1 MTDPQTEIPAPLRL
15 RDVASFDD
23 EADVIVVGFGGAG
36 ACAALEARAT
46 GADVLVLDRFDGG
59 GATAISGGVFYAG
72 GGTRV
77 QREAKVEDSVEAMY
91 EYLKL
96 EVKGVVSDE
105 TLRDFCEQ
113 SSRNLEWL
121 SSHGVPFEGS
131 LCPVKTSYPTDDYYL
146 YYSGNEGFA
155 PYKDAAKPAPRGHRA
170 KGKGLPGEN
179 FYAPLRES
187 AIQKGVRVSFL
198 TRVTR
203 LVLDDEGEVV
213 GVEAQVVEDRVAAT
227 LLRGLY
233 STAMALRNYSPQTAR
248 ACYAR
253 IFDIEAKKS
262 TRRFFRAERG
272 VILSAGGFIYN
283 RAMVEKNAPAYRP
296 GMPLGT
302 VADDGSG
309 IRLGQSAGGTVDL
322 MGRVSAWRFI
332 NPPEAFTRG
341 ILVNK
346 KGERYINEMMYGA
359 AIGEAM
365 VEQNEGKAILILD
378 DAMKR
383 VAREQCKPG
392 KAQWFQR
399 APALL
404 NLWFNRKEA
413 SSIEE
418 LAAKIKVPA
427 DALRRSVEEYNRG
440 VEAKCDA
447 LGKPEIALQKIEKA
461 PFHAIDCSIDSKR
474 FPCPTLTLGGLVVDE
489 RTGAVLK
496 ADRTP
501 VRGLYAAGR
510 TAVGVCSR
518 QYVSGLSIADCV
530 YSGRRAGANAA
541 RGERALDAAE

>member
-1 MTDPQTEIPAPLRL
+1 AREVDGREQPLRRREEARDVGFVGEVHVVDELDAIVPCEGTPFELARVEDGGHAARARLEEPRDHGAPERARPAGDDDLFALEIHDRRVRHRVGVFHFGHGRLDTQNETCSISPPRFPNMTDPQTEIPAPLRL

-36 ACAALEARAT
+36 ACAALEARAA

-198 TRVTR
+198 TLVTR

-248 ACYAR
+248 ACY
-253 IFDIEAKKS
+253 
-262 TRRFFRAERG
+262 
-272 VILSAGGFIYN
+272 
-283 RAMVEKNAPAYRP
+283 
-296 GMPLGT
+296 
-302 VADDGSG
+302 
-309 IRLGQSAGGTVDL
+309 
-322 MGRVSAWRFI
+322 
-332 NPPEAFTRG
+332 
-341 ILVNK
+341 
-346 KGERYINEMMYGA
+346 
-359 AIGEAM
+359 
-365 VEQNEGKAILILD
+365 
-378 DAMKR
+378 
-383 VAREQCKPG
+383 
-392 KAQWFQR
+392 
-399 APALL
+399 
-404 NLWFNRKEA
+404 
-413 SSIEE
+413 
-418 LAAKIKVPA
+418 
-427 DALRRSVEEYNRG
+427 
-440 VEAKCDA
+440 
-447 LGKPEIALQKIEKA
+447 
-461 PFHAIDCSIDSKR
+461 
-474 FPCPTLTLGGLVVDE
+474 
-489 RTGAVLK
+489 
-496 ADRTP
+496 
-501 VRGLYAAGR
+501 
-510 TAVGVCSR
+510 
-518 QYVSGLSIADCV
+518 
-530 YSGRRAGANAA
+530 
-541 RGERALDAAE
+541 